1 MKGIY
6 ENKSQYLY
14 EVITNQI
21 NIENK
26 TISTSG
32 IKVYKKGYEN
42 KSDKNLSDNFITENY
57 SIIRDISTNRA
68 RVENLI
74 SYLHSFNV
82 CPMHLKDIVE
92 DFLQAGY

>member
-1 MKGIY
+1 MKGIN

-14 EVITNQI
+14 EIITNQI

-32 IKVYKKGYEN
+32 IKAYKEGYEN
-42 KSDKNLSDNFITENY
+42 SPEKNLSENFITENY

-68 RVENLI
+68 RVEKII

-92 DFLQAGY
+92 DFLQAGC